1 MLILFII
8 FVILVLVT
16 IILIVQWVLYRKAV
30 NRIELRGLNGSGTIK
45 LECPSG
51 KTIIINTATLICA
64 QSGSFYDSSCNPAN
78 TEDGRTSDF
87 NPQTTIDVT
96 KVLQDQFNGTTGGE
110 LDVGSLVDTS
120 TICSGS
126 ACDGNIAIV
135 GSYYCVP
142 PGAKLSAS

>member
-1 MLILFII
+1 MIVLFIL

-16 IILIVQWVLYRKAV
+16 ILLIIQWVLYRKAV
-30 NRIELRGLNGSGTIK
+30 NRIEQRGLNGSGTIK
-45 LECPSG
+45 LDCPSG

-64 QSGSFYDSSCNPAN
+64 QSGQFYEASCNPAN
-78 TEDGRTSDF
+78 TEDGKTSDF
-87 NPQTTIDVT
+87 NPATTIDVT
-96 KVLQDQFNGTTGGE
+96 KVLGDQFNGTNGGE

-126 ACDGNIAIV
+126 ACSGTISIV

-142 PGAKLSAS
+142 PGTTLTT